1 MGEKALQKKQYI
13 VEKARDVFVENGFRC
28 VTMKDIVE
36 ACGISRGGLYLY
48 FSSTA
53 EVFEE
58 VLKKDEERMSAE
70 FSEQQ
75 LKGASTADLLFLF
88 LREQKKEILIKKDSL
103 TVAKYEFSFVCRE
116 EGKSSAL
123 RRQFETE
130 ALVLEKLLER
140 GNKNQEFYCES
151 PREEAGNM
159 MLTIEGMKICAG
171 TMGISEKRVD
181 REFMYMMKKVIKE

>member
-13 VEKARDVFVENGFRC
+13 VEKARNVFVEKGFKC

-36 ACGISRGGLYLY
+36 ACDISRGGLYLY
-48 FSSTA
+48 FSST
-53 EVFEE
+53 EEIFEE
-58 VLKKDEERMSAE
+58 VLKQDEEKMEAE
-70 FSEQQ
+70 FSQKNLQ
-75 LKGASTADLLFLF
+75 GASIADLLFVF

-116 EGKSSAL
+116 NGKTSVL

-140 GNKNQEFYCES
+140 GNKSQEFFCAS

-159 MLTIEGMKICAG
+159 MLTIEGMKICAS

-181 REFMYMMKKVIKE
+181 REFMYMMKKVIQE